1 MEGDGIGRL
10 KKLFHALIAVLT
22 LLQCV
27 NSSPALGSNNISSRG
42 VMRCIEREREALLAI
57 KQKLVDDYNVFSSWG
72 REEHKQDCCKWV
84 GVHCSNR
91 TNHVT
96 QLNLGRER
104 LDQAYSLQQ
113 KGDPQEIKYYLQGHI
128 PKWLGVS
135 LQNLSTLVLSSNNFN
150 GSMPPE
156 LCRLTNIQNLDVS
169 VNNISGTIPKCL
181 STLTVLAQKG
191 NSSPTRQYQIND
203 TLADMHQTLEF
214 KNTLGFLTRIDFS
227 SNRLTGAIPSEIT
240 DLVGL
245 VSLNLSRNK
254 LTGELPVEIGK
265 LQSLVALDLSR
276 NQINGRIPTSLAQI
290 HGLDVLYLS
299 YNNFIGEIP
308 TTRLQS
314 FDPSVYAGNPQ
325 LCGPP
330 LQNTCCDEEE
340 KNEPITWGFYVS
352 VGLGFFVGFWGVFGS
367 LIFVRPWRYSYF
379 RFLNVLNDWFY
390 VKVVLIKRHFS

>member
-27 NSSPALGSNNISSRG
+27 NSSLALGSNNISSGG

-57 KQKLVDDYNVFSSWG
+57 KQKLVDDYNVLSSWG

-96 QLNLGRER
+96 QLNLGWER

-135 LQNLSTLVLSSNNFN
+135 LQNLFTLVLSSNNFN

-156 LCRLTNIQNLDVS
+156 LCHLTNIQNLDVS
-169 VNNISGTIPKCL
+169 VNISGTIPKCL

-254 LTGELPVEIGK
+254 LTGELPVEIGM
-265 LQSLVALDLSR
+265 LQSLVALD
-276 NQINGRIPTSLAQI
+276 
-290 HGLDVLYLS
+290 
-299 YNNFIGEIP
+299 F
-308 TTRLQS
+308 

-330 LQNTCCDEEE
+330 LQNMCGDEEE